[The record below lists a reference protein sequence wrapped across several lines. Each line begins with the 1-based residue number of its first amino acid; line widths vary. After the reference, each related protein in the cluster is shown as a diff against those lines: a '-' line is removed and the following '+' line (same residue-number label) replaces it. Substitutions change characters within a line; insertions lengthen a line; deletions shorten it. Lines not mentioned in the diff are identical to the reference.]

1 MPNGQYLVF
10 WGFLHKMLQAL
21 QAQVHRSTGPR
32 KQSLHSSH
40 PLTPHRF
47 IYFPRLVV
55 QIMLYI
61 LYTFYIPIIC
71 IVSRNSKISS
81 ISYTR
86 SSRVYFPFATVPYL
100 QIFAGLSLSK
110 AEFPWLLWLL
120 WTTRSGRR
128 HGTAATLTK
137 HTTPGRMSFLT
148 RRHDVFVLEE
158 SDIISRFK
166 P

>member
-1 MPNGQYLVF
+1 MFTILLFDSFVF
-10 WGFLHKMLQAL
+10 QMYAWPLNRSICIPQSQTHSWCPMVSTLSSEDFCTKCYKLYR
-21 QAQVHRSTGPR
+21 HRS
-32 KQSLHSSH
+32 
-40 PLTPHRF
+40 
-47 IYFPRLVV
+47 
-55 QIMLYI
+55 
-61 LYTFYIPIIC
+61 PIIC
-71 IVSRNSKISS
+71 IVSRNSKILS
-81 ISYTR
+81 INYTR

-158 SDIISRFK
+158 SGIISRFQ